1 MDVIESSG
9 VLPSSLG
16 VPLEGGRRPASL
28 SVRLAGATPER
39 VAEMDD
45 LKKRELA
52 KDFEALLVTQLFKE
66 VKASVDAS
74 SFDEDP
80 GSDQIHGMFWS
91 FLAEDVADKGGF
103 GLWQEFYEQLKDM
116 EGGSRAGELMDKE
129 A

>member
-1 MDVIESSG
+1 MDVIEASG
-9 VLPSSLG
+9 VVPSSLG
-16 VPLEGGRRPASL
+16 ATLGAERRASA
-28 SVRLAGATPER
+28 SVRLDGTTPESL
-39 VAEMDD
+39 AKMDD

-103 GLWQEFYEQLKDM
+103 GLWQEFYEQFKGM
-116 EGGSRAGELMDKE
+116 EGASGAGELMDKE